1 MDATTIIAALDAAE
15 LALSQGDS
23 HAARQ
28 HIAAARAADAGGS
41 VSRALEAEYRAWP
54 SAGPATCSAGGGMPR
69 DFAARTA
76 LAILLAVVALVVG
89 LMRPSF
95 LGLAVVIGVVS
106 MLITPSPP

>member
-41 VSRALEAEYRAWP
+41 VSRALEAEYRAWLERAWP
-54 SAGPATCSAGGGMPR
+54 SAGPATCSEGGR
-69 DFAARTA
+69 HAT
-76 LAILLAVVALVVG
+76 
-89 LMRPSF
+89 
-95 LGLAVVIGVVS
+95 
-106 MLITPSPP
+106 